1 MKRPTDS
8 DCCLM
13 CTCHSV
19 RHSENAINKS
29 YIYSELTDRF
39 DFPVTLKYS
48 LIYMF
53 HSIGN
58 LYTKIPSRRQQNP
71 FSIGLCKMLCV
82 EVTRD
87 VPVHHTHVHNIQK
100 CIFKLHCTQNLCNK
114 IHVEYS
120 NVPLSSRNTSCNS
133 FSSHARQKHSKFQKC
148 FSIVFH

>member
-29 YIYSELTDRF
+29 YIYSELTDRL

-58 LYTKIPSRRQQNP
+58 LYTKIPSYR
-71 FSIGLCKMLCV
+71 
-82 EVTRD
+82 
-87 VPVHHTHVHNIQK
+87 
-100 CIFKLHCTQNLCNK
+100 
-114 IHVEYS
+114 
-120 NVPLSSRNTSCNS
+120 
-133 FSSHARQKHSKFQKC
+133 
-148 FSIVFH
+148 